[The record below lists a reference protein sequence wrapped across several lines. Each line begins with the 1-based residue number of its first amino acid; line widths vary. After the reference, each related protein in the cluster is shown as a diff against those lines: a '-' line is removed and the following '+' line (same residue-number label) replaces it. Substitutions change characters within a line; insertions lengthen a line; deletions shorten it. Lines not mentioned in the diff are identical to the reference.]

1 MKEYSFFSALIIPIG
16 GKLSLWTNFHGMAKH
31 FKQISGES
39 KQLYS
44 TSTNFSVENSR
55 DIIILRGGRTIDDAN
70 NKTSTILSLLSSPLN
85 KFRVLN
91 LPSME
96 NFRALNLTI
105 LLYFMAL
112 LEHFRTLKLPPLE
125 HFRVN

>member
-1 MKEYSFFSALIIPIG
+1 MKLRSPSPPPSHPPKNEYKYKWTKNIKFKKNERILFFSALIIPIG

-85 KFRVLN
+85 KLN
-91 LPSME
+91 
-96 NFRALNLTI
+96 FCHT
-105 LLYFMAL
+105 
-112 LEHFRTLKLPPLE
+112 
-125 HFRVN
+125 